1 MKFHCCDRK
10 QLIYEIKM
18 KKIDSLTSGRNQVVS
33 SVFVFVIGLFWLLP
47 LHAQQEAKTVFVNMP
62 DSLLPFLTAVNRADC
77 IDFLESNMKA
87 KVENR
92 FGNESEMT
100 GLTKDYICI
109 QMTPQSTWQM
119 KLLATSDTTQVICT
133 VSTACAPVCDSSI
146 QFFTTDWKELPAADL
161 LTDLPVMDDFFETP
175 DSASAY
181 DYNMARMQ
189 TDMLLVKADLSPTDN
204 TLTFT
209 LTTPEYMEKE
219 TADKLK
225 PFIRRPIV
233 YTWKEGLRQLT
244 RN

>member
-1 MKFHCCDRK
+1 
-10 QLIYEIKM
+10 M
-18 KKIDSLTSGRNQVVS
+18 KKIDSITSERNKLILG
-33 SVFVFVIGLFWLLP
+33 VFIFVLGLFGALP
-47 LHAQQEAKTVFVNMP
+47 LCAQQEAKAVFVNMP

-92 FGNESEMT
+92 FGKESEMT
-100 GLTKDYICI
+100 DLSKDYIRI
-109 QMTPQSTWQM
+109 QMSPQSTWQM
-119 KLLATSDTTQVICT
+119 KLLPTSDSTQVVCT

-146 QFFTTDWKELPAADL
+146 QFYTTDWKELPAAGFMAAV
-161 LTDLPVMDDFFETP
+161 PVMDDFFETP

-181 DYNMARMQ
+181 DYNMARLQ
-189 TDMLLVKADLSPTDN
+189 ADMLLMKADLSATDN

-233 YTWKEGLRQLT
+233 YIWKDEKFT
-244 RN
+244 H

>member
-1 MKFHCCDRK
+1 
-10 QLIYEIKM
+10 M
-18 KKIDSLTSGRNQVVS
+18 KKIDRLTSVRNRLVWGVTLL
-33 SVFVFVIGLFWLLP
+33 VISWCGILP
-47 LHAQQEAKTVFVNMP
+47 LRAQQEAKVAFVNMP
-62 DSLLPFLTAVNRADC
+62 DSLLPFLTAVNRADF

-92 FGNESEMT
+92 FGRESEMT

-119 KLLATSDTTQVICT
+119 KMLATSDSTQVICT

-146 QFFTTDWKELPAADL
+146 RFYTTDWKELPSAGFITA
-161 LTDLPVMDDFFETP
+161 LPVMDDFFESP

-181 DYNMARMQ
+181 DYNLSRLQA
-189 TDMLLVKADLSPTDN
+189 DMLLVKADLSPTDN
-204 TLTFT
+204 LLTFT

-233 YTWKEGLRQLT
+233 YTWKRERGEWRRENSPLSILP
-244 RN
+244 